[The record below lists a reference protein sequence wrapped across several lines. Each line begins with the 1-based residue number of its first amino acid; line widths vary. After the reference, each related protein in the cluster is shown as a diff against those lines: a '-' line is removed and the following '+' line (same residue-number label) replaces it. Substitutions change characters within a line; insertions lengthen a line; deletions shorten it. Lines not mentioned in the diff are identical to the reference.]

1 MITRSKLIIK
11 DKVVNF
17 IVRIN
22 ILKSLSV
29 KPCAAVCWLLK
40 THLQSRQEQNLSL
53 FLEV

>member
-1 MITRSKLIIK
+1 MITRRKLIIK

-29 KPCAAVCWLLK
+29 KPCAANGVLLGGIV
-40 THLQSRQEQNLSL
+40 L
-53 FLEV
+53 FCPRLLM